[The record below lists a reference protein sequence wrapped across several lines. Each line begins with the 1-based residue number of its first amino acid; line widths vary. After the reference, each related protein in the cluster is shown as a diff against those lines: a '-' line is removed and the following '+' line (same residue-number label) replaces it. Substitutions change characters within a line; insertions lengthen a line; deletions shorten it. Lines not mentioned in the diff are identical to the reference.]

1 MRRGLSVINISEVA
15 VKIGTDIF
23 AQILHL
29 SQCLDVNIQ
38 TILHTV
44 CCRKDFLF
52 TMGIDAFFAVCLWRF
67 AQFCQE
73 IGQVLFDGFGI
84 SECSRINGNK
94 TMACAALAVL
104 DTVVGCQTHR
114 KDGAEDFAEHGITI
128 TFVAACQFFCA
139 GPEA

>member
-1 MRRGLSVINISEVA
+1 MSSDRIKRMRRGLSVINISEVA

-52 TMGIDAFFAVCLWRF
+52 TMGIDAFLAVCLWRF

-94 TMACAALAVL
+94 TMHVPPLPFWILWL
-104 DTVVGCQTHR
+104 DVRPIERMEQ
-114 KDGAEDFAEHGITI
+114 KISQSMA
-128 TFVAACQFFCA
+128 
-139 GPEA
+139 

>member
-52 TMGIDAFFAVCLWRF
+52 TMGIDAFLAVCLWRF

-84 SECSRINGNK
+84 SECRL
-94 TMACAALAVL
+94 MAIKPWHVPPLPFWILWL
-104 DTVVGCQTHR
+104 DVRPIERMEQ
-114 KDGAEDFAEHGITI
+114 KISQSMA
-128 TFVAACQFFCA
+128 
-139 GPEA
+139 